1 MRCSLC
7 GWRGEKSGKGT
18 GREAGSAGRGQN
30 TQDLAEHTQ
39 DQGLHPRPTGSH
51 SISIES
57 DINRLA
63 LLEGGGSSILDKD
76 NDGKMEKIVVFRNI

>member
-1 MRCSLC
+1 MKCAAVLLLGAIVLFAHLDSSKANKKPADQQPTLSDS
-7 GWRGEKSGKGT
+7 ET
-18 GREAGSAGRGQN
+18 AGSSDANPG
-30 TQDLAEHTQ
+30 
-39 DQGLHPRPTGSH
+39 
-51 SISIES
+51 IES